1 MRRVYSYADDET
13 RVEQGQGRCSK
24 TKISDNTKTWMDGYV
39 RNEMSVVDVDAKRWK
54 EKKTRPEMVR
64 KVLGEN

>member
-54 EKKTRPEMVR
+54 EKKTRPEKVR
-64 KVLGEN
+64 KALGEN